1 MSETATAVAAQGVS
15 VDYDG
20 ERRLHDVTLH
30 VPAGRM
36 VAVTGSAGAGK
47 TTLLWALAG
56 LVRPSTG
63 SVMLGAQTRRRPA
76 NGALVVLMPQGDG
89 LATVLSATEN
99 VLLPVLA
106 AGVPPEEAR
115 SRAAEALEAVG
126 LGEAGSQLAEEL
138 SGGQQQRVCVA
149 RGLARRGDVLLA
161 DEPTSAVDA
170 ANRALVMRLLRAEAT
185 RGAAVVVATHDPEA
199 AAECDAE
206 LHLDD
211 GHATWVRSLA

>member
-1 MSETATAVAAQGVS
+1 MSDAVIVIAADAVS

-20 ERRLHDVTLH
+20 ERRLHEVSLR

-36 VAVTGSAGAGK
+36 LAITGSAGAGK

-56 LVRPSTG
+56 LVSPAA
-63 SVMLGAQTRRRPA
+63 GAVTAGGQTRRRHA
-76 NGALVVLMPQGDG
+76 NGTRIVLMPQGDG
-89 LATVLSATEN
+89 LAGVLSATEN
-99 VLLPVLA
+99 VVVPLLA
-106 AGVPPEEAR
+106 SGVAPDEAQA
-115 SRAAEALEAVG
+115 RAAAALEAVG
-126 LGEAGSQLAEEL
+126 LGEAGSQLVEEL

-170 ANRALVMRLLRAEAT
+170 ANRGLVMQLLRAVAE

-199 AAECDAE
+199 AAECDGE

-211 GHATWVRSLA
+211 GRASWVRPLG

>member
-1 MSETATAVAAQGVS
+1 MAVAAQGVS

-20 ERRLHDVTLH
+20 ERRLYDVTLQ
-30 VPAGRM
+30 VPSGRM
-36 VAVTGSAGAGK
+36 LAVTGSAGAGK

-56 LVRPSTG
+56 LVRPASG
-63 SVMLGAQTRRRPA
+63 SVTTGGPTRRRHG
-76 NGALVVLMPQGDG
+76 NGSRVVLMPQGDG
-89 LATVLSATEN
+89 LAAVLSATEN

-106 AGVPPEEAR
+106 AGVAAEEA
-115 SRAAEALEAVG
+115 AARTAAALEAVG
-126 LGEAGSQLAEEL
+126 LGEAGTQLVEEL

-149 RGLARRGDVLLA
+149 RGLARRGDVVLA

-170 ANRALVMRLLRAEAT
+170 ANRAVVMRLLRGEAE

-199 AAECDAE
+199 AAGCDGE

-211 GHATWVRSLA
+211 GRATWVRPLTGVG